1 MTPTDE
7 QRAATEAFQHNRL
20 LKITA
25 FAGAGKT
32 TTLQLLAETSSE
44 RGLYLAFNR
53 QIALH
58 AQKRFKTVDCRTTH
72 SLAWRAIQAKRDY
85 SVEKMQGK
93 MSPAALADLLKLE
106 DFKISGNVT
115 LTPIQHAHLLARTV
129 ARFCQSADDEVL
141 PEHVPHYQRIEKL
154 PPALLVSTR
163 QYAAECA
170 ADLWDR
176 MTHPEDPI
184 ALGHDGY
191 LKLWALGKP
200 RLPFDYVLLDEAQ
213 DTNPVILETLRA
225 QDCRLVVV
233 GDPWQMIY
241 EFRNALNAMKALKGG
256 ANTYL
261 TQSFRFGDALA
272 SEASKV
278 LSTLGERK
286 TLRGN
291 TALTTEILPED
302 EGAPDCVLARTNAS
316 VMAETIAALAAGKSP
331 YILGGTFELKRM
343 LIDVTALKSGRAAM
357 SPDLFGF
364 KDWDTVTGF
373 AGSEEGQDLTAF
385 VKLVNEHGEDALTQA
400 ITNTA
405 ASPGQAQITIG
416 TAHKAKGCEWNSVR
430 LCRDFLTQP
439 VLTRKS
445 SADPEIRLFY
455 VAMTR
460 AKQALSVDPEMMAI
474 FTGDRSSTDASSV
487 SPPQTSASHVST
499 HAEAPKPEPKPDFMN
514 TLFNKAARRRA
525 NE

>member
-1 MTPTDE
+1 MIPTDE
-7 QRAATEAFQHNRL
+7 QCAAAEAFRNNRL

-32 TTLQLLAETSSE
+32 TTLQHLAETRSD

-53 QIALH
+53 QIAAH

-72 SLAWRAIQAKRDY
+72 SLAWRAVQAKRDY
-85 SVEKMQGK
+85 STGKMQGK
-93 MSPAALADLLKLE
+93 ISPAALADLLNLK
-106 DFKISGNVT
+106 DFRISGNVT

-129 ARFCQSADDEVL
+129 ARFCQSADDHIQ

-154 PPALLVSTR
+154 PPALLASTR
-163 QYAAECA
+163 KYMAECA
-170 ADLWDR
+170 AALWNR

-191 LKLWALGKP
+191 LKLWALSKP
-200 RLPFDYVLLDEAQ
+200 QLPFQYVLLDEAQ

-225 QDCRLVVV
+225 QRCKLVIV

-241 EFRNALNAMKALKGG
+241 EFRNALNAMNALKGG
-256 ANTYL
+256 AHTYL
-261 TQSFRFGDALA
+261 TQSFRFGDTLA
-272 SEASKV
+272 AEASKV
-278 LSTLGERK
+278 LATLGERK

-291 TALTTEILPED
+291 PAITTAILPEG
-302 EGAPDCVLARTNAS
+302 EGTPDCVLARTNAS
-316 VMAETIAALAAGKSP
+316 VMTETIAALKAGTTP
-331 YILGGTFELKRM
+331 HILGGTFELQRM

-373 AGSEEGQDLTAF
+373 AGTEEGQDLTAF
-385 VKLVNEHGEDALTQA
+385 VKLVADHGEDALIQA
-400 ITNTA
+400 VTSTA
-405 ASPGQAQITIG
+405 NSQREAQLTIG

-439 VLTRKS
+439 VMKRNS
-445 SADPEIRLFY
+445 RADPEIRLFY

-460 AKQALSVDPEMMAI
+460 AKHALSLDPEMLAI
-474 FTGDRSSTDASSV
+474 FTGDKPMPEACPSRTEPGNAPTDTPARNHNS
-487 SPPQTSASHVST
+487 
-499 HAEAPKPEPKPDFMN
+499 DFMN
-514 TLFNKAARRRA
+514 TLFTKASRRR
-525 NE
+525 